1 LRWEV
6 LADAPG
12 ADVLRR
18 ELGVHPVVAT
28 VLCRRG
34 LSEPSAARSFL
45 HPRLADLPDPRLLLG
60 MDAAVARLV
69 RALEAGERI
78 CAYGDYDVD
87 GTTATAVLVSFLR
100 AVGGRVDWYVPRRL
114 DEGYGLNVPAIERI
128 AEAPGAPGV
137 LVALDCGITSVA
149 EVDRANAL
157 GLEVVIVDHHA
168 VPETLPRAAAILD
181 PWQPGC
187 RYPTKHLAAVGLAFL
202 LVVGLRRALRERGC
216 FASRPEPDLRAYL
229 DLVALGTVADVVPLT
244 GVNRILVKA
253 GLLELGRGTRC
264 GVRALKRV
272 AGLEPDAPVSA
283 GQVGFRL
290 APRVNA
296 AGRMGDAARAVE
308 LFLADDPARADAL
321 ARELDA
327 ANLERQAIER
337 EVLDRALAVT
347 ARRPDLRGLVLDGAG
362 WHPGVVGIVASRIV
376 DRLHR
381 PTIVVAVDPETGVGK
396 GSGRSIEGFHL
407 HEAIASCA
415 EHLVRF
421 GGHRQAAGITVERD
435 RLPAFREAFEREAAA
450 RLGPDDLIPRC
461 RIDAALAPEQ
471 VTFALA
477 EAFSALQPFGA
488 GNPEPVLA
496 LRGLRARPRT
506 VGEDG
511 GHLKLALDEAPFLDA
526 IGFGMGHLAAA
537 LPPRV
542 DLAFQLG
549 VDEFRGERR
558 LKLRLKD
565 VKGAE

>member
-1 LRWEV
+1 MRWEV

-18 ELGVHPVVAT
+18 ELGVHPLVAE

-34 LSEPSAARSFL
+34 LSEPPAAHSFL

-69 RALEAGERI
+69 RAIEAGERI

-100 AVGGRVDWYVPRRL
+100 SVGGRVDWYVPRRL

-128 AEAPGAPGV
+128 AEKAGAPGV
-137 LVALDCGITSVA
+137 LVALDCGITAVA
-149 EVDRANAL
+149 EVERANAL
-157 GLEVVIVDHHA
+157 GLEVVIVDHHT

-181 PWQPGC
+181 PWQLGC

-202 LVVGLRRALRERGC
+202 LVVGLRRALRERGF
-216 FASRPEPDLRAYL
+216 FASRPEPDLRTYL

-244 GVNRILVKA
+244 GVNRILVRA
-253 GLLELGRGTRC
+253 GLAELGRGARC

-272 AGLEPDAPVSA
+272 AGIEAGAPVSA

-327 ANLERQAIER
+327 ANLERQGIEH
-337 EVLDRALAVT
+337 EVLQRALTET
-347 ARRPDLRGLVLDGAG
+347 ASRPDLRGLVLDGDG

-376 DRLHR
+376 ERLYR
-381 PTIVVAVDPETGVGK
+381 PTIVVAVDPATGVGK

-407 HEAIASCA
+407 HDAIAACG

-421 GGHRQAAGITVERD
+421 GGHRQAAGITVARD
-435 RLPAFREAFEREAAA
+435 RLPAFREAFEREAAR
-450 RLGPDDLIPRC
+450 RLAPEDLVPRC
-461 RIDAALAPEQ
+461 RIDASLAPEE
-471 VTFALA
+471 VNFALA
-477 EAFSALQPFGA
+477 EALLALQPFGA

-496 LRGLRARPRT
+496 LRGMHARSRV
-506 VGEDG
+506 VGEG
-511 GHLKLALDEAPFLDA
+511 GDHLKLALDEAPFLDA
-526 IGFGMGHLAAA
+526 IGFGMGRLAAA

-558 LKLRLKD
+558 LRLKLKD
-565 VKGAE
+565 VKGAG